1 MSDSVYTNTNRSP
14 AMTGGHDTGL
24 YDPDRHDN
32 RIVAVY
38 ETTERATV
46 ARDMLVKEGVPSGDI
61 QVMDQSQMTATTPAG
76 DATDQG
82 IWSSIKSLFV
92 PDEDAHSYTEGV
104 RRGHAVLSVDP
115 SNAADRQRVIEVL
128 ETTDP
133 VDFDARLEE
142 WRQAGYTNPHSQAIG
157 AAEGMITP
165 APTTAGMSDA
175 ARVSA
180 VDMPVPPVGAGVSN
194 TAADMTA
201 THTATTDRTGAGV
214 GAGMGG
220 GTGLGTTVGAVD
232 TTRAAAVDDSDTI
245 KVVEERLR
253 VGKREVARGAV
264 RVRSY
269 VVERPVE
276 EQVHLHDERV
286 TLERHPVNR
295 PVTDADMDAF
305 RERTVEV
312 RATGEEAIV
321 AKEARVVEEIGIRK
335 EASDRVETVRDTVRR
350 TEVEVEDTTGQT
362 GSGTSTG
369 TAATGGQTTTST
381 TGATS
386 SGMNAPRK

>member
-14 AMTGGHDTGL
+14 SMTGGHDTGL

-38 ETTERATV
+38 ETAERAAV

-61 QVMDQSQMTATTPAG
+61 QIMDQSQMAPTTPAG

-82 IWSSIKSLFV
+82 IWASIKSLFV
-92 PDEDAHSYTEGV
+92 PDEDAHSYAEGV

-115 SNAADRQRVIEVL
+115 TNAADRNRVIEVL
-128 ETTDP
+128 ESTDP

-142 WRQAGYTNPHSQAIG
+142 WRQAGYTNPHSQGIG
-157 AAEGMITP
+157 AAQGMITP
-165 APTTAGMSDA
+165 APATSTMGDTAS
-175 ARVSA
+175 VSA
-180 VDMPVPPVGAGVSN
+180 VDMPVPPVGTGA
-194 TAADMTA
+194 
-201 THTATTDRTGAGV
+201 ATTTTTRTTALDTTS
-214 GAGMGG
+214 GMG
-220 GTGLGTTVGAVD
+220 AA
-232 TTRAAAVDDSDTI
+232 RAAVGSADTI
-245 KVVEERLR
+245 KVMEERLR

-276 EQVHLHDERV
+276 EQVTLHSERV

-295 PVTDADMDAF
+295 AANEADVNAF

-312 RATGEEAIV
+312 RATGEEAVV

-335 EASDRVETVRDTVRR
+335 EGSDRVETVRDTVRH
-350 TEVEVEDTTGQT
+350 TEVEVEDTTTGQVT
-362 GSGTSTG
+362 RPTTPTGTSAG
-369 TAATGGQTTTST
+369 TAATGGKTTTST

>member
-1 MSDSVYTNTNRSP
+1 MSDSVYTNANRSP
-14 AMTGGHDTGL
+14 SMTGAHDTGL

-38 ETTERATV
+38 ETAERATA
-46 ARDMLVKEGVPSGDI
+46 ARDMLVKEGVPSSDI
-61 QVMDQSQMTATTPAG
+61 QIMDQSQMTATTPAG

-92 PDEDAHSYTEGV
+92 PDEDAHSYAEGV

-115 SNAADRQRVIEVL
+115 TNAADRHHVIEVL
-128 ETTDP
+128 ESTDP

-142 WRQAGYTNPHSQAIG
+142 WRQSGYTNPHSQGIG

-165 APTTAGMSDA
+165 APAMGGMEDIA
-175 ARVSA
+175 AVSA
-180 VDMPVPPVGAGVSN
+180 VDMPVPPVGAGVVN
-194 TAADMTA
+194 TANTTA
-201 THTATTDRTGAGV
+201 TRTAAMDTTTGMGATTRATTD
-214 GAGMGG
+214 
-220 GTGLGTTVGAVD
+220 VD
-232 TTRAAAVDDSDTI
+232 SPDTI
-245 KVVEERLR
+245 KVMEEQLR

-276 EQVHLHDERV
+276 EQVSLHDERV
-286 TLERHPVNR
+286 TLERHAVNR
-295 PVTDADMDAF
+295 PATEADINAF

-350 TEVEVEDTTGQT
+350 TEVEVEDTSGQVTDGSKTTTGT
-362 GSGTSTG
+362 TG
-369 TAATGGQTTTST
+369 TAATGGKTTTST